1 MANLQNTYRQQ
12 HPRKIEDKDN
22 EPTPSN
28 SNDDTTHQAYSAYA
42 VGSQLDTQLKPKL
55 ASKYKQ
61 DERSVKRDVLA
72 RRRRNL
78 KEDANPS
85 ADSSTLDNQPLNL
98 GIPIVDM
105 TSPNTSRPVSSPSS
119 QSQVMTIDNYQQQ
132 KAQPRPAPAIDQK
145 RTQPRPVPANRTA
158 RQQPRWIT
166 QNQCVRVKY
175 QSLHPNLNMPAAA
188 APSHGLQKKLEEL
201 KANNVIKQFHPTPQG
216 FKIVLAKNATM
227 HVNPKVNEMTFH
239 NLNKANSKHYVDF
252 AKELGVESLDVSAA
266 NSPQQSQ
273 LYKEGQRKGVRMENI
288 ALEIAKKF
296 AKHYVAHKL
305 AP

>member
-1 MANLQNTYRQQ
+1 MANLQNTDRQK
-12 HPRKIEDKDN
+12 HREKIEVKDN
-22 EPTPSN
+22 EPTLSN

-42 VGSQLDTQLKPKL
+42 VGSQLDTQLQPKST
-55 ASKYKQ
+55 SKYKQ
-61 DERSVKRDVLA
+61 DERSVKRDGLA

-78 KEDANPS
+78 KGDADTS
-85 ADSSTLDNQPLNL
+85 TDSSILDDQPLNL
-98 GIPIVDM
+98 EMPIVDM
-105 TSPNTSRPVSSPSS
+105 SSPNASRPVSSPSS
-119 QSQVMTIDNYQQQ
+119 QSQVMTIDNQQL
-132 KAQPRPAPAIDQK
+132 KAQPRPVPSKDQK

-175 QSLHPNLNMPAAA
+175 QSLHPNLNMPAVT
-188 APSHGLQKKLEEL
+188 APSQGFQKKLEEL

-227 HVNPKVNEMTFH
+227 HVNPKVNEMTFY
-239 NLNKANSKHYVDF
+239 NLNKKNSKHYVDF

-266 NSPQQSQ
+266 NSPQQSE
-273 LYKEGQRKGVRMENI
+273 LYKEGQRKGVRIEGI